1 MHCIQYIAVQQDS
14 KQEAF
19 DSVKWF
25 LNAQMGDGDITHTW
39 YDWFVTG
46 GGRWSSSTDPYN
58 DDYIDDVAHQD
69 EPKFQE
75 YLDTAQNYYLE
86 SLGQVIEQARKIELP
101 EMLDSIDM
109 TKEGM
114 YPNFRLSMETYP
126 LKKLWDT
133 ISTEWGPDS
142 FFYDIES
149 YCSHPTYMR
158 EGIDKGDKNWYLVPV
173 DFHF

>member
-1 MHCIQYIAVQQDS
+1 MHTIQYIAIQEES
-14 KQEAF
+14 KEEAF
-19 DSVKWF
+19 EGVKSY
-25 LNAQMGDGDITHTW
+25 LNAAMGDSDVTHTW

-46 GGRWSSSTDPYN
+46 GGRWSSGTDPYD
-58 DDYIDDVAHQD
+58 DDYSADVAHQD

-75 YLDTAQNYYLE
+75 YLDTAQKYYLE
-86 SLGQVIEQARKIELP
+86 SLGLVVDQAREIDLSEV
-101 EMLDSIDM
+101 LDNIDT

-114 YPNFRLSMETYP
+114 YPNFRLSMDTYP
-126 LKKLWDT
+126 LKKLWDL

-142 FFYDIES
+142 HFFDTENGA
-149 YCSHPTYMR
+149 SHPTYMR